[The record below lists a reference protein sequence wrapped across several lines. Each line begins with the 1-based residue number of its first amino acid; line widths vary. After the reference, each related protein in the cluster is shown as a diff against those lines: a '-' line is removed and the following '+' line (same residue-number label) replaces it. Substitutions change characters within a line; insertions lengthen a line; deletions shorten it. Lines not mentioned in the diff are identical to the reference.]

1 MWVGRTSSDNETVAA
16 GHHCPFNYCSQEE
29 IRVNLSDP
37 DSQCNYNHSGTLCGG
52 CQPGLSIALGSNQC
66 LPCSSKYLSIL
77 IPFSVAGVSLV
88 FCIKLFDLT
97 MSQGTLN
104 GLIFYANII
113 KTNEQLFI
121 QASNSPLTIFIS
133 WLNLDLGVET
143 CFFNG
148 LTAYSKTWLQ
158 FVFPLYIWTIVV
170 LIIVIAKYSDRV
182 AKVMGN
188 NSVPVLATLFLLSYS
203 KLYRTII
210 KALNWLTIMIS
221 TLQNS
226 EAVWF
231 ADGNLDYLG
240 VMHFPLFVVAVGTLL
255 FLIHYYSS

>member
-1 MWVGRTSSDNETVAA
+1 M
-16 GHHCPFNYCSQEE
+16 
-29 IRVNLSDP
+29 NLNDP

-52 CQPGLSIALGSNQC
+52 YQPGLSLTLGSNQC
-66 LPCSSKYLSIL
+66 LPCSSKCLSLL

-88 FCIKLFDLT
+88 FCIKLLDLT
-97 MSQGTLN
+97 ISQGTLN

-121 QASNSPLTIFIS
+121 QASNSPLTIFIL

-158 FVFPLYIWTIVV
+158 FVFPLYIWSIVV
-170 LIIVIAKYSDRV
+170 LIIILAKYSDRV

-203 KLYRTII
+203 KL
-210 KALNWLTIMIS
+210 
-221 TLQNS
+221 
-226 EAVWF
+226 
-231 ADGNLDYLG
+231 
-240 VMHFPLFVVAVGTLL
+240 FVL
-255 FLIHYYSS
+255 S